1 MLIKFK
7 RPLTVYLD
15 NDSEFIF
22 RDGFSY
28 EYNKVDDG
36 IIVWNVDKSV
46 SVKMDMEDVE
56 KWCEE

>member
-36 IIVWNVDKSV
+36 IIVWNVDNWFGLVDIK
-46 SVKMDMEDVE
+46 E
-56 KWCEE
+56 KLTM